1 MFHAAAAGHPSQVV
15 GTQMQFP
22 CESLD
27 PLTQLSGADLA
38 NKPGSCTG
46 LLVQG
51 RAAVWPHPGEGA
63 MSQQTGRKSL
73 KDPDPN
79 PPNSIPF
86 RSVPFHSIL
95 FHSVPRFLGCKH
107 CDPSVR
113 AESHPE
119 VLQTTAD
126 GNMAHLVL
134 VDCIHV
140 VEKLC

>member
-86 RSVPFHSIL
+86 RSVPFHSIQL
-95 FHSVPRFLGCKH
+95 AGDWRQAEHQRVRPEMRWQAGSGHKLKPGQCLGC
-107 CDPSVR
+107 VWLQ
-113 AESHPE
+113 ETLTPE
-119 VLQTTAD
+119 
-126 GNMAHLVL
+126 
-134 VDCIHV
+134 
-140 VEKLC
+140 